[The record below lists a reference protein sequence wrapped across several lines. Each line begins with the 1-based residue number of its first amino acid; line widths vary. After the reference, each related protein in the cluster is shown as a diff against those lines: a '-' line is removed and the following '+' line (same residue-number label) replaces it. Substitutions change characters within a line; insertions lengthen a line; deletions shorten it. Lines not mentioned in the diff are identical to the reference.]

1 MSFLDGLLEN
11 QPTNLYLLFGGGEL
25 AVVAM
30 SEDEKA
36 TLNDIPL
43 SEIDLPKEVI
53 ESEEGSGA
61 DKDKALIAFD
71 PLQRYLAEIRRF
83 SLLSREEEH
92 RLAVDYKEYGNVEAA
107 YKLVTANLRLVV
119 MIAREYQKAFK
130 NLLDLIQEG
139 NMGLMEAV
147 KNFDPYRG
155 VRFPSYA
162 VWWIRAYM
170 IRHIMNDWRM
180 VIGTTQAQRKL
191 FFNLQKE
198 KEKLEAEG
206 LTPGPKLLA
215 QRLNVKEDE
224 VVEMEQRLA
233 SRDLS
238 VDMPMGMMRR
248 RPYCIF
254 SGSEGVAGRT
264 DRRDPVP
271 TVVAQEDEEFA
282 GALKDK
288 ELVIFRER
296 LLNEEP
302 LTLREIGKNMISAAK
317 ECGKLKNGSSGNSRL
332 FLGRSL
338 KTSEAQSPEQVR
350 LAGFVFGPPISFFSH
365 SFFSRDSRPRHNRLY
380 APGKGKTQFELRV
393 SRTSDSKNHRLGG
406 GKSLQFEKEVE
417 ILAPKEKVWNFIW
430 DVDRFI
436 ACVPGCKEAKTI
448 EAGKLYWN
456 YGREGGTVSR

>member
-1 MSFLDGLLEN
+1 
-11 QPTNLYLLFGGGEL
+11 
-25 AVVAM
+25 M

-36 TLNDIPL
+36 PLSDIPFP
-43 SEIDLPKEVI
+43 EIDFPKEVI
-53 ESEEGSGA
+53 DSEEDGGA
-61 DKDKALIAFD
+61 DKALVTFD

-83 SLLSREEEH
+83 ALLSREEEH

-180 VIGTTQAQRKL
+180 VKIGTTQAQRKL

-238 VDMPMGMMRR
+238 VDMPMG
-248 RPYCIF
+248 
-254 SGSEGVAGRT
+254 
-264 DRRDPVP
+264 D
-271 TVVAQEDEEFA
+271 DEEATLLHFLPDQKDSPEEQIAETQYQQLLREKMEQFA

-302 LTLREIGKNMISAAK
+302 LTLREIGEKYDISRERVRQIEERVK
-317 ECGKLKNGSSGNSRL
+317 RKLKA
-332 FLGRSL
+332 FLSKELKDVRS
-338 KTSEAQSPEQVR
+338 
-350 LAGFVFGPPISFFSH
+350 
-365 SFFSRDSRPRHNRLY
+365 PR
-380 APGKGKTQFELRV
+380 T
-393 SRTSDSKNHRLGG
+393 
-406 GKSLQFEKEVE
+406 
-417 ILAPKEKVWNFIW
+417 
-430 DVDRFI
+430 
-436 ACVPGCKEAKTI
+436 
-448 EAGKLYWN
+448 
-456 YGREGGTVSR
+456 GTG

>member
-1 MSFLDGLLEN
+1 
-11 QPTNLYLLFGGGEL
+11 
-25 AVVAM
+25 M

-36 TLNDIPL
+36 TLNDIPFP
-43 SEIDLPKEVI
+43 EIDFPKEGI
-53 ESEEGSGA
+53 DSEEGGDA
-61 DKDKALIAFD
+61 DKALVTFD

-83 SLLSREEEH
+83 PLLTREEEH

-180 VIGTTQAQRKL
+180 VKIGTTQAQRKL

-198 KEKLEAEG
+198 KEKIEAEG

-238 VDMPMGMMRR
+238 VDMPMG
-248 RPYCIF
+248 
-254 SGSEGVAGRT
+254 
-264 DRRDPVP
+264 D
-271 TVVAQEDEEFA
+271 DEEATLLHFLPDQKESPEEQIAETQYQRLLREKMEQFA
-282 GALKDK
+282 GTLKDK

-302 LTLREIGKNMISAAK
+302 LTLREIGEKYDISRERVRQIEERVK
-317 ECGKLKNGSSGNSRL
+317 RKLKA
-332 FLGRSL
+332 FLSKELKDVRS
-338 KTSEAQSPEQVR
+338 
-350 LAGFVFGPPISFFSH
+350 
-365 SFFSRDSRPRHNRLY
+365 PR
-380 APGKGKTQFELRV
+380 T
-393 SRTSDSKNHRLGG
+393 
-406 GKSLQFEKEVE
+406 
-417 ILAPKEKVWNFIW
+417 
-430 DVDRFI
+430 
-436 ACVPGCKEAKTI
+436 
-448 EAGKLYWN
+448 
-456 YGREGGTVSR
+456 GTG

>member
-1 MSFLDGLLEN
+1 
-11 QPTNLYLLFGGGEL
+11 
-25 AVVAM
+25 V
-30 SEDEKA
+30 
-36 TLNDIPL
+36 
-43 SEIDLPKEVI
+43 ID
-53 ESEEGSGA
+53 SEEDGGA
-61 DKDKALIAFD
+61 DKALVTFD

-83 SLLSREEEH
+83 ALLSREEEH

-119 MIAREYQKAFK
+119 MIAREYQKAFR

-180 VIGTTQAQRKL
+180 VKIGTTQAQRKL

-238 VDMPMGMMRR
+238 VDMPMG
-248 RPYCIF
+248 
-254 SGSEGVAGRT
+254 
-264 DRRDPVP
+264 D
-271 TVVAQEDEEFA
+271 DEEATLLHFLPDQKESPEEQIAETQYQQLLREKMEQFA

-302 LTLREIGKNMISAAK
+302 LTLREIGEKYDISRERVRQIEERVK
-317 ECGKLKNGSSGNSRL
+317 RKLKA
-332 FLGRSL
+332 FLSKELKDVRS
-338 KTSEAQSPEQVR
+338 
-350 LAGFVFGPPISFFSH
+350 
-365 SFFSRDSRPRHNRLY
+365 PR
-380 APGKGKTQFELRV
+380 T
-393 SRTSDSKNHRLGG
+393 
-406 GKSLQFEKEVE
+406 
-417 ILAPKEKVWNFIW
+417 
-430 DVDRFI
+430 
-436 ACVPGCKEAKTI
+436 
-448 EAGKLYWN
+448 
-456 YGREGGTVSR
+456 GTG

>member
-1 MSFLDGLLEN
+1 LDGE
-11 QPTNLYLLFGGGEL
+11 EL
-25 AVVAM
+25 AVTM

-36 TLNDIPL
+36 PLSDIPFP
-43 SEIDLPKEVI
+43 EIDFPKEVI
-53 ESEEGSGA
+53 DNEEDGGA
-61 DKDKALIAFD
+61 DKALVTFD

-83 SLLSREEEH
+83 ALLSREEEH

-180 VIGTTQAQRKL
+180 VKIGTTQAQRKL

-238 VDMPMGMMRR
+238 VDMPMG
-248 RPYCIF
+248 
-254 SGSEGVAGRT
+254 
-264 DRRDPVP
+264 D
-271 TVVAQEDEEFA
+271 DEEATLLHFLPDQKDSPEEQIAETQYQQLLREKMEQFA

-302 LTLREIGKNMISAAK
+302 LTLREIGEKYDISRERVRQIEERVK
-317 ECGKLKNGSSGNSRL
+317 RKLKA
-332 FLGRSL
+332 FLSKELKDVRS
-338 KTSEAQSPEQVR
+338 
-350 LAGFVFGPPISFFSH
+350 
-365 SFFSRDSRPRHNRLY
+365 PRTET
-380 APGKGKTQFELRV
+380 G
-393 SRTSDSKNHRLGG
+393 
-406 GKSLQFEKEVE
+406 
-417 ILAPKEKVWNFIW
+417 
-430 DVDRFI
+430 
-436 ACVPGCKEAKTI
+436 
-448 EAGKLYWN
+448 
-456 YGREGGTVSR
+456 

>member
-1 MSFLDGLLEN
+1 
-11 QPTNLYLLFGGGEL
+11 
-25 AVVAM
+25 M

-36 TLNDIPL
+36 TPHDIPFP
-43 SEIDLPKEVI
+43 EIDFSTGVI
-53 ESEEGSGA
+53 DSEEAGVS
-61 DKDKALIAFD
+61 DKALVPFD

-83 SLLSREEEH
+83 PLLSREEEH

-130 NLLDLIQEG
+130 NLLDLVQEG

-170 IRHIMNDWRM
+170 IRYIMNDWRM
-180 VIGTTQAQRKL
+180 VKIGTTQAQRKL

-224 VVEMEQRLA
+224 VVEMEQRLG

-238 VDMPMGMMRR
+238 VDMPMG
-248 RPYCIF
+248 
-254 SGSEGVAGRT
+254 
-264 DRRDPVP
+264 D
-271 TVVAQEDEEFA
+271 DEEATLLHFLPDQKESPEEQIAETQYQQLLHNKMEQFA

-302 LTLREIGKNMISAAK
+302 LTLREIGEKYNISRERVRQIEERIK
-317 ECGKLKNGSSGNSRL
+317 RKLKA
-332 FLGRSL
+332 FLSKEL
-338 KTSEAQSPEQVR
+338 KDVKSTS
-350 LAGFVFGPPISFFSH
+350 
-365 SFFSRDSRPRHNRLY
+365 
-380 APGKGKTQFELRV
+380 T
-393 SRTSDSKNHRLGG
+393 
-406 GKSLQFEKEVE
+406 
-417 ILAPKEKVWNFIW
+417 
-430 DVDRFI
+430 
-436 ACVPGCKEAKTI
+436 
-448 EAGKLYWN
+448 
-456 YGREGGTVSR
+456 GTG

>member
-1 MSFLDGLLEN
+1 MSDDQKTTLD
-11 QPTNLYLLFGGGEL
+11 
-25 AVVAM
+25 
-30 SEDEKA
+30 
-36 TLNDIPL
+36 DIPL
-43 SEIDLPKEVI
+43 PEIDFPKDAVDN
-53 ESEEGSGA
+53 EEGGA
-61 DKDKALIAFD
+61 AGKALVPFD

-83 SLLSREEEH
+83 PLLSREEEH
-92 RLAVDYKEYGNVEAA
+92 QLAVDYKQYGNVEAA

-170 IRHIMNDWRM
+170 IRYIMNDWRM
-180 VIGTTQAQRKL
+180 VKIGTTQAQRKL
-191 FFNLQKE
+191 FFNLQRE
-198 KEKLEAEG
+198 KEKIEAEG

-238 VDMPMGMMRR
+238 VDMPMG
-248 RPYCIF
+248 
-254 SGSEGVAGRT
+254 
-264 DRRDPVP
+264 D
-271 TVVAQEDEEFA
+271 DEEATLLHFLPDQKESPEEQLAETQYQQLLREKMEQFA

-302 LTLREIGKNMISAAK
+302 LTLREIGEKYDISRERVRQIEERVK
-317 ECGKLKNGSSGNSRL
+317 RKLKA
-332 FLGRSL
+332 FLSKEL
-338 KTSEAQSPEQVR
+338 KDIKSPT
-350 LAGFVFGPPISFFSH
+350 AGTG
-365 SFFSRDSRPRHNRLY
+365 
-380 APGKGKTQFELRV
+380 
-393 SRTSDSKNHRLGG
+393 
-406 GKSLQFEKEVE
+406 
-417 ILAPKEKVWNFIW
+417 
-430 DVDRFI
+430 
-436 ACVPGCKEAKTI
+436 
-448 EAGKLYWN
+448 
-456 YGREGGTVSR
+456 